1 MEFNMTI
8 NYNFEWVPKKASSNM
23 IKHGVT
29 FDEAATIFKDSKAIS
44 IFDPDHSEDE
54 ERWLTLGISDK
65 GKLLV
70 VVHTFREEGDDS
82 VIIRIISGRKATK
95 KELKTYGE

>member
-1 MEFNMTI
+1 MDINMTI
-8 NYNFEWVPKKASSNM
+8 NYNFEWDPNKASSNL

-82 VIIRIISGRKATK
+82 IIIRIISGRKATK